1 MKSIVITPKS
11 ETELEF
17 ISGLLKRLG
26 VNSKVLTEEERENI
40 GLAYLMRG
48 VDRTKKVSKKT
59 ILKKLR

>member
-11 ETELEF
+11 ETKLEF

-26 VNSKVLTEEERENI
+26 VNTKVLTEEEREDI
-40 GLAYLMRG
+40 GLEHLMRG

-59 ILKKLR
+59 ILQKLQ